1 MVWPRAKMSKPSG
14 HLASE
19 EVLNKKLDLCISNAI
34 VKTGIGFSAGVVLS
48 VVLLKRRSWPVWLG
62 TGFGLGAG
70 YTDCERSFNPVAVPG
85 VRVIPSSAAAN
96 VPDTQM
102 GKIQQRVGELFGQ
115 AKEETEE
122 KVPAATQNIRDQ
134 VQNRFAELSNK
145 GRDVVEQQVSNLQDV
160 AQDVASKFQ
169 EKTQDLADA
178 AKQTEQKAEDKVRR
192 I

>member
-1 MVWPRAKMSKPSG
+1 M
-14 HLASE
+14 
-19 EVLNKKLDLCISNAI
+19 
-34 VKTGIGFSAGVVLS
+34 
-48 VVLLKRRSWPVWLG
+48 
-62 TGFGLGAG
+62 
-70 YTDCERSFNPVAVPG
+70 PG

>member
-1 MVWPRAKMSKPSG
+1 MSKPSG

-115 AKEETEE
+115 AKEETEQ
-122 KVPAATQNIRDQ
+122 KVPTATQNIRDQ
-134 VQNRFAELSNK
+134 VQNRFAELTNK
-145 GRDVVEQQVSNLQDV
+145 GRDAVEQQVSNLQD
-160 AQDVASKFQ
+160 AANDVASKFQ
-169 EKTQDLADA
+169 EKTQDLTDA
-178 AKQTEQKAEDKVRR
+178 VKQTEQKTEDKVRR

>member
-1 MVWPRAKMSKPSG
+1 M
-14 HLASE
+14 
-19 EVLNKKLDLCISNAI
+19 
-34 VKTGIGFSAGVVLS
+34 
-48 VVLLKRRSWPVWLG
+48 
-62 TGFGLGAG
+62 
-70 YTDCERSFNPVAVPG
+70 PG

-145 GRDVVEQQVSNLQDV
+145 GRDVVEQRGVGDTFEVFGVDGEALDC
-160 AQDVASKFQ
+160 K
-169 EKTQDLADA
+169 
-178 AKQTEQKAEDKVRR
+178 
-192 I
+192 